1 MIKFARIQKG
11 KEADKLE
18 LLRVA
23 TMNGA
28 LLAAMRK
35 VDFQAKELA
44 ESMAL
49 AHGGEW
55 QARVDHQ
62 RMTVLV
68 WKVDD

>member
-35 VDFQAKELA
+35 VDFKANELA

-49 AHGGEW
+49 AHGGQW
-55 QARVDHQ
+55 RVEIDHQ
-62 RMTVLV
+62 LGFVHVRRR
-68 WKVDD
+68 

>member
-35 VDFQAKELA
+35 VDFKANKLA
-44 ESMAL
+44 EFMAL

-55 QARVDHQ
+55 RVEIDHQ
-62 RMTVLV
+62 LGFVHIRRR
-68 WKVDD
+68 

>member
-1 MIKFARIQKG
+1 MIKFARTQKG

-35 VDFQAKELA
+35 VDFKANELA

-49 AHGGEW
+49 AHGGQW
-55 QARVDHQ
+55 RVEIDHQ
-62 RMTVLV
+62 LGFVHVRRR
-68 WKVDD
+68 

>member
-1 MIKFARIQKG
+1 MIKFARIQAG

-23 TMNGA
+23 TLNGG
-28 LLAAMRK
+28 LLTAMRK
-35 VDFQAKELA
+35 VDFQAQELA

-55 QARVDHQ
+55 RARVDHQ

>member
-1 MIKFARIQKG
+1 MIKFARIQEG

-23 TMNGA
+23 TLNGG

-35 VDFQAKELA
+35 IDFQAKELA

-49 AHGGEW
+49 AHGGDW
-55 QARVDHQ
+55 QVQIDHQ
-62 RMTVLV
+62 AEFVIVRRHSP
-68 WKVDD
+68 